1 MNTFLNPDAIQD
13 GSITLEKLSEEVSN
27 NLDVFITRFSINDLK
42 GFISNNSGYFTVD
55 KSEAIGLQNAIMA
68 NKRILVPQEWD
79 SSYYGG
85 FVASGFM
92 EDLIYLHIDAYN
104 GETYE
109 VECQTGDSVVDG
121 EAATVY
127 VSYSVVQPDWLA
139 TPGNPNFIYN
149 RTHYYNAIMDH
160 GTYDITHTQAGEVF
174 ARGLTA
180 GNILHIRQAFS
191 QSTESIEVEIAVG
204 TRFALPAN
212 GPSIYA
218 IFAED
223 ENGINLCQDS
233 SGYGIPCSIAME
245 EFMVGKQL
253 HERFIPDTIARTNNL
268 KTING
273 ESILGEGNLVIENGG
288 AKVQTVSLPT
298 ASGNITKDVYDAM
311 FVADVVK
318 FIYNNGQ
325 YELTMS
331 SKERSVI
338 ENERKIIYSTI
349 FFSVSNEGSVF
360 KLFSVSFNAPSSS
373 ANAVSYQVT
382 LANLAIGAATVSE

>member
-1 MNTFLNPDAIQD
+1 MD
-13 GSITLEKLSEEVSN
+13 EEY
-27 NLDVFITRFSINDLK
+27 T
-42 GFISNNSGYFTVD
+42 T
-55 KSEAIGLQNAIMA
+55 AQ
-68 NKRILVPQEWD
+68 
-79 SSYYGG
+79 
-85 FVASGFM
+85 
-92 EDLIYLHIDAYN
+92 
-104 GETYE
+104 
-109 VECQTGDSVVDG
+109 
-121 EAATVY
+121 VY
-127 VSYSVVQPDWLA
+127 YSVVQPDWLA

-149 RTHYYNAIMDH
+149 RTHYYNAIMDY
-160 GTYDITHTQAGEVF
+160 GVYDITHTQAGEVF

-204 TRFALPAN
+204 TRFSLPAN

-218 IFAED
+218 IFTED

-298 ASGNITKDVYDAM
+298 TSGNITKDVYDAM

-338 ENERKIIYSTI
+338 ENKRKIIYSTI
-349 FFSVSNEGSVF
+349 FFSVSNEGNVF
-360 KLFSVSFNAPSSS
+360 KLFSVSFNTPSSS

-382 LANLAIGAATVSE
+382 LANLAIGAATVSEEV